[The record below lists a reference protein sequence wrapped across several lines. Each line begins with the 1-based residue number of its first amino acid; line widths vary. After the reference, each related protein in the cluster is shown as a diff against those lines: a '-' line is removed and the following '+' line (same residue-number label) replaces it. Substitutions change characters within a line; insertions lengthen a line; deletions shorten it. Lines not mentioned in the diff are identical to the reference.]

1 MRLGVLTVS
10 DRSSRGER
18 DDRSGPLLRDMAEA
32 QGWQVVRTA
41 IVPDDMEDIRQT
53 LTDWSD
59 SGEVDL
65 ILTSGGTGFSP
76 RDQTPEATRSVIERE
91 APGLAEAMRS
101 AGLRHTPHAM
111 LSRAVAGIRG
121 KTLIINL
128 PGSPKGARESLD
140 VVLPVLGHAL
150 ALLRES
156 SEAELGHTPRALGRT

>member
-1 MRLGVLTVS
+1 VRLGVLTVS